1 MAAVNPYQVNPY
13 DYAAPPARL
22 EVVVPHDTNEFT
34 TVCRAIYVGVGG
46 HVAAVGLNGT
56 AYLHKNVPSGSYIMG
71 LFKRVNATNTTATDM
86 LAVG

>member
-13 DYAAPPARL
+13 DYAAPPARF
-22 EVVVPHDTNEFT
+22 EVVVPHASNDFA

-46 HVAAVGLNGT
+46 DVAAVGLNNT
-56 AYLHKNVPSGSYIMG
+56 AYVHKNVPSGSYIMG
-71 LFKRVNATNTTATDM
+71 LFRRVNATGTTATDM